1 MQSLIAVTNRRYEM
15 KKILTVL
22 IAMLL
27 ALSVVITMNVQETY
41 AAAAL
46 ADDGAEY
53 VLDIVFSDQGVESAW
68 KLALF
73 CTNVTPT
80 DSSVYGDFVW
90 CTGGVGETPKS
101 LTVGAG
107 WTISTITNPPQASY
121 AQQDFSFTGDLTT
134 NPTIY
139 GYCITNNAANKAI
152 GCETLTSS
160 FTPHNG
166 YHLYITP
173 VVKLSTGTPS

>member
-1 MQSLIAVTNRRYEM
+1 MQSLIAINKRRYKM

-22 IAMLL
+22 MTLLL
-27 ALSVVITMNVQETY
+27 ALSVLTVFNVQQVY

-46 ADDGAEY
+46 ADEGASL
-53 VLDIVFSDQGVESAW
+53 VLDTVFSDQARDTSV
-68 KLALF
+68 KLKLF

-80 DSSVYGDFVW
+80 DTTTYVSYTW
-90 CTGGVGETPKS
+90 CTGGVGEAAKT

-107 WTISTITNPPQASY
+107 WTISGAAPPQAAY
-121 AQQDFSFTGDLTT
+121 AHQDFSFPGVLST

-139 GYCITNNAANKAI
+139 GYCLCDSGETKTY

-173 VVKLSTGTPS
+173 VLKLSTGT

>member
-1 MQSLIAVTNRRYEM
+1 M

-22 IAMLL
+22 MTMLL
-27 ALSVVITMNVQETY
+27 ALSVLTVFNVKQVY
-41 AAAAL
+41 AVAAL
-46 ADDGAEY
+46 SDEGASLI
-53 VLDIVFSDQGVESAW
+53 LDTVVSDQVKDSSV

-73 CTNVTPT
+73 CTDVTPT
-80 DSSVYGDFVW
+80 DTTTYASYTW
-90 CTGGVGETPKS
+90 CAGSVGETPKT
-101 LTVGAG
+101 LTIGVD
-107 WTISTITNPPQASY
+107 WTISGAAPPQAAY

-139 GYCITNNAANKAI
+139 GYCLTNSIATITY
-152 GCETLTSS
+152 GCEQLTSP

-173 VVKLSTGTPS
+173 IVKLSTGTPS